1 MIQYFWFI
9 DFIGLFLGRLIL
21 AFFLYLEY
29 KNNKGIISF
38 IYLILSIFIFLGFF
52 SSFVFLFLIF
62 IETIFL
68 IREIFFKKINIYELQ
83 YRFLRIAL
91 AIVYLFIGPGLLS
104 IDRIYN
110 IRF

>member
-21 AFFLYLEY
+21 SFFLFVEY
-29 KNNKGIISF
+29 RKNQKLLSLA
-38 IYLILSIFIFLGFF
+38 YLILSIFIFLGYY
-52 SSFVFLFLIF
+52 SSFAFLFLIL

-68 IREIFFKKINIYELQ
+68 IKEIIFKKQNFYELQ

-91 AIVYLFIGPGLLS
+91 AIVFLFVGPGFLS
-104 IDRIYN
+104 LDRMYN